1 MIYHFCGTSPYITKY
16 IDFLKSNRK
25 DFNLN
30 NHHFI
35 INDTNTFQMDQATLQ
50 DIKYSLVKSKWGFI
64 PLLNKI
70 KKNDSLIIHGLFNPR
85 LLIYFYLFNRRLV
98 ERCIWSI
105 WGGDVYFYRLKNDS
119 CKNRIIEYLRKQII
133 PHIPIVTSFVKGDY
147 DLVKDIYNT
156 SAKYVYSFYPSVC
169 EIKISNAEDINDRNK
184 DVYSIMVGNSG
195 DPSNNHEQVFSMLKK
210 FKNKNIKIICPLSY
224 GVKDYIEKTI
234 TLGQSIFGAKFIPL
248 TEFIEPDEY
257 MKILSDIDIA
267 IMNHDRQQGLGTIV
281 NLIVNNA
288 KIFIRSDTTSY
299 KFFRDNGIVLFDTLS
314 IDELPYEE
322 FISEDKTEYRLNRKK
337 ILKLTSEDESLKGW
351 LKVFQEV
358 S

>member
-1 MIYHFCGTSPYITKY
+1 
-16 IDFLKSNRK
+16 
-25 DFNLN
+25 
-30 NHHFI
+30 
-35 INDTNTFQMDQATLQ
+35 
-50 DIKYSLVKSKWGFI
+50 
-64 PLLNKI
+64 
-70 KKNDSLIIHGLFNPR
+70 
-85 LLIYFYLFNRRLV
+85 
-98 ERCIWSI
+98 
-105 WGGDVYFYRLKNDS
+105 
-119 CKNRIIEYLRKQII
+119 
-133 PHIPIVTSFVKGDY
+133 
-147 DLVKDIYNT
+147 
-156 SAKYVYSFYPSVC
+156 
-169 EIKISNAEDINDRNK
+169 
-184 DVYSIMVGNSG
+184 
-195 DPSNNHEQVFSMLKK
+195 
-210 FKNKNIKIICPLSY
+210 
-224 GVKDYIEKTI
+224 
-234 TLGQSIFGAKFIPL
+234 
-248 TEFIEPDEY
+248 

>member
-1 MIYHFCGTSPYITKY
+1 
-16 IDFLKSNRK
+16 
-25 DFNLN
+25 
-30 NHHFI
+30 
-35 INDTNTFQMDQATLQ
+35 
-50 DIKYSLVKSKWGFI
+50 
-64 PLLNKI
+64 
-70 KKNDSLIIHGLFNPR
+70 
-85 LLIYFYLFNRRLV
+85 
-98 ERCIWSI
+98 
-105 WGGDVYFYRLKNDS
+105 
-119 CKNRIIEYLRKQII
+119 
-133 PHIPIVTSFVKGDY
+133 
-147 DLVKDIYNT
+147 
-156 SAKYVYSFYPSVC
+156 
-169 EIKISNAEDINDRNK
+169 
-184 DVYSIMVGNSG
+184 
-195 DPSNNHEQVFSMLKK
+195 MLKK

>member
-105 WGGDVYFYRLKNDS
+105 WGGDVYFFRLKNDS
-119 CKNRIIEYLRKQII
+119 CKNRVIEYLRKQII
-133 PHIPIVTSFVKGDY
+133 PHIPVITTLVKGDY
-147 DLVKDIYNT
+147 DIVKDIYNT
-156 SAKYVYSFYPSVC
+156 SAKLVYSFYPYYISDDESVKN
-169 EIKISNAEDINDRNK
+169 INK
-184 DVYSIMVGNSG
+184 DQHCIMVGNSG
-195 DPSNNHEQVFSMLKK
+195 DPSNNHEQVFNILKK
-210 FKNKNIKIICPLSY
+210 FKNEQIKIICPLSY

>member
-105 WGGDVYFYRLKNDS
+105 WGGDVYFFRLKNDS
-119 CKNRIIEYLRKQII
+119 CKNRVIEYLRKQII
-133 PHIPIVTSFVKGDY
+133 PHIPVITTLVKGDY
-147 DLVKDIYNT
+147 DIVKDIYNT
-156 SAKYVYSFYPSVC
+156 SAKLVYSFYPYYISDDESVKN
-169 EIKISNAEDINDRNK
+169 INK
-184 DVYSIMVGNSG
+184 DQHCIMVGNSG
-195 DPSNNHEQVFSMLKK
+195 DPSNNHEQVFNILKK
-210 FKNKNIKIICPLSY
+210 FKNEQIKIICPLSY

-267 IMNHDRQQGLGTIV
+267 IMNHNRQQGLGSII

-288 KIFIRSDTTSY
+288 KVFIRSDTTSY
-299 KFFRDNGIVLFDTLS
+299 KFFRNSGIVLFDTLS
-314 IDELPYEE
+314 IDELSYEE
-322 FISEDKTEYRLNRKK
+322 FISDDKTEYRLNREK
-337 ILKLTSEDESLKGW
+337 ILKIVSEDESLKGW
-351 LKVFQEV
+351 LRVFQEV
-358 S
+358 L